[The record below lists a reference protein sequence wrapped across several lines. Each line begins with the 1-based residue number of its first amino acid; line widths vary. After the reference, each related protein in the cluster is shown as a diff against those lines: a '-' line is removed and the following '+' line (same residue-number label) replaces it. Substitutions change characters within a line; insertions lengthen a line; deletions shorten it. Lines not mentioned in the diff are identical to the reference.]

1 MKKLRHKRNVLVEAE
16 EKRRDLGFGTQI
28 TDPDTRLL
36 NRDGSFNVK
45 RVGGTFWG
53 QIDIFNQLIICSW
66 KRFFSLI
73 LAFYLVL
80 NLIFA
85 FIYQAV
91 GIEFLLGADQTNTHS
106 RFMDAFFF
114 SSQTLTTVGYG
125 RIAPIG
131 FWASTVAAIESLL
144 GLLIFALA
152 TSLLY
157 GRFSRPVAKIL
168 YSNKAVIAPY
178 LDITGFM
185 FRIVNE
191 QSRQLID
198 IQVEVAVSMLEK
210 QENGK
215 FVRRYYGL
223 NLERSKVNFF
233 PANWTIV
240 HPITDSSPIFGKS
253 KDDLLESDAEFLV
266 LIKGTEETYNQT
278 VNSRTSFHV
287 KEVIVGAKFLPM
299 FSDVQ
304 GAGVITLDLNK
315 LSDIQEVPL
324 VSQYLPS
331 SEASV

>member
-1 MKKLRHKRNVLVEAE
+1 MAILRHKKNKLVEAE

-53 QIDIFNQLIICSW
+53 QLNIFNQLIICSW
-66 KRFFSLI
+66 KRFFTLI
-73 LAFYLVL
+73 LAFYLSL

-91 GIEFLLGADQTNTHS
+91 GIEFLLGADLTNSHS
-106 RFMDAFFF
+106 SFMDAFFF

-168 YSNKAVIAPY
+168 YSDKAIVAPY

-198 IQVEVAVSMLEK
+198 IQVEAAVSMLEK

-215 FVRRYYGL
+215 LIRKYYSL
-223 NLERSKVNFF
+223 NLERNKVNFF
-233 PANWTIV
+233 PTNWTIV
-240 HPITDSSPIFGKS
+240 HPITDDSPLFGVNKEQ
-253 KDDLLESDAEFLV
+253 LLESDAEFLV
-266 LIKGTEETYNQT
+266 LIKATEETYNQT
-278 VNSRTSFHV
+278 VNSRTSFHAR
-287 KEVIVGAKFLPM
+287 EVVVGAKFLPM
-299 FSDVQ
+299 FSDLQ
-304 GAGVITLDLNK
+304 GAGVVTLDLNK

-324 VSQYLPS
+324 ASQYLPS
-331 SEASV
+331 SEASI